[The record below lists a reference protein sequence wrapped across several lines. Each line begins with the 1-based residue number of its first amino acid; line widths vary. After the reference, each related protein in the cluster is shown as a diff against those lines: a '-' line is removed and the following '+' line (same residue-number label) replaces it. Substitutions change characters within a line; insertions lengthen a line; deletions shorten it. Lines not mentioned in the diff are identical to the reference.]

1 MRHSHGVQH
10 AVLGVVSRNPEGIH
24 GYAVRRQGERLLGH
38 FWRLNFGEVYRILDR
53 LAADGLIEQV
63 ADAGGESAR
72 KVYRITSRGQRSLD
86 DYVLSP
92 QTDAPRPLRQELA
105 VKLLFASP
113 EHLPEL
119 LRLVARQR
127 DAYLQE
133 LHKLGTERR
142 KIRRVPFDAFVTNLL
157 IDGAELA
164 ARAELAWL
172 DEVAKRLAERY
183 GTAPRA

>member
-10 AVLGVVSRNPEGIH
+10 AVLGVVSRNPGGIH

-63 ADAGGESAR
+63 AEDTESAR
-72 KVYRITSRGQRSLD
+72 KLYRITSRGQRSLD
-86 DYVLSP
+86 DFVLSP

-113 EHLPEL
+113 ESLPQL
-119 LRLVARQR
+119 LKLVERQR
-127 DAYLQE
+127 DAYMQE
-133 LHKLGTERR
+133 LHKLGSERR
-142 KIRRVPFDAFVTNLL
+142 KMRRAPFDAFVTHLL
-157 IDGAELA
+157 IDGAELS

-172 DEVAKRLAERY
+172 DEVAKRLVERY
-183 GTAPRA
+183 GVAGTA

>member
-53 LAADGLIEQV
+53 LSADGLIEQV
-63 ADAGGESAR
+63 ADNSESAR
-72 KVYRITSRGQRSLD
+72 KVYRITARGQQSLD

-113 EHLPEL
+113 EHLPDL
-119 LRLVARQR
+119 LKLVARQR
-127 DAYLQE
+127 DAYMQE

-142 KIRRVPFDAFVTNLL
+142 KMRRAPFDAFVTHLL
-157 IDGAELA
+157 IDGAELS

-172 DEVAKRLAERY
+172 DEVAKRLEDRY
-183 GTAPRA
+183 GANATA

>member
-63 ADAGGESAR
+63 ADGTESAR
-72 KVYRITSRGQRSLD
+72 KVYRITARGQHSLD

-105 VKLLFASP
+105 VKLLFASA

-119 LRLVARQR
+119 LKLVERQR
-127 DAYLQE
+127 EAYMQE

-142 KIRRVPFDAFVTNLL
+142 KMRRAPFDGFVTHLL

-172 DEVAKRLAERY
+172 DEVAKRLSDRY
-183 GTAPRA
+183 GVAGTA

>member
-63 ADAGGESAR
+63 AEGTESAR
-72 KVYRITSRGQRSLD
+72 KVYRITVRGQESLD

-105 VKLLFASP
+105 VKLLFARADR
-113 EHLPEL
+113 LPEL
-119 LRLVARQR
+119 LKLVERQR
-127 DAYLQE
+127 EAYMQE
-133 LHKLGTERR
+133 LHKLGAERR
-142 KIRRVPFDAFVTNLL
+142 KMRRAPFDAFVTQLL
-157 IDGAELA
+157 IDGAELS

-183 GTAPRA
+183 GTAGTA